1 MKVSVCV
8 PTYNAAEYLH
18 DCIDSVLSQTYQ
30 GLEIIVS
37 DNASTDSTCDIVRSI
52 HDPRIQ
58 LHQHDKNMGMAFNFN
73 HAASLAQGEYV
84 KFLCSDDLLD
94 PACLAKQVDMLE
106 LAQQAVMVTSSFRMV
121 DSSTRTLRTVSRL
134 TSRRLLSYA
143 EVVAGSLIYGNFVG
157 PPSAVLIRR
166 TALLRAG
173 PFSKDLPELLDFD
186 LWLRLAELGPL
197 GYLPETLSAL
207 RLHPHTA
214 SIQQRKSGANRQD
227 VLQITKTMLGS
238 VAPSSLTRRVAWG
251 RVAGSFVNQALTGL
265 RYGYV
270 KWPFT
275 AFWQALG
282 IDPGFFGLAMFLALF
297 QTGILGFESDDNRRL
312 KIRRGRTLCLSA

>member
-1 MKVSVCV
+1 MKVSVCI
-8 PTYNAAEYLH
+8 PTYNAAEYLRE
-18 DCIDSVLSQTYQ
+18 CMESVLAQSYQ
-30 GLEIIVS
+30 EIEIVVS
-37 DNASTDSTCDIVRSI
+37 DDASTDSTCDIVRSFS
-52 HDPRIQ
+52 DSRIR
-58 LHQHDKNMGMAFNFN
+58 LHRMDRNRGLAFNFN
-73 HAASLAQGEYV
+73 HAVSLGSGPYV
-84 KFLCSDDLLD
+84 KLLCHDDLLD

-106 LAQQAVMVTSSFRMV
+106 RARHAVMVTSGF
-121 DSSTRTLRTVSRL
+121 RTVDVSSRTIRTICPL
-134 TSRRLLSYA
+134 TSRSFLSYA

-157 PPSAVLIRR
+157 PPSAVLMRR

-173 PFSKDLPELLDFD
+173 PFSQDFPELLDFE
-186 LWLRLAELGPL
+186 LWLRLAALGPV
-197 GYLPETLSAL
+197 GYLPEPLSAL
-207 RLHPHTA
+207 RLHPHTV

-227 VLQITKTMLGS
+227 VLQITKIMLGS
-238 VAPSSLTRRVAWG
+238 VAPGSLARRVAWG